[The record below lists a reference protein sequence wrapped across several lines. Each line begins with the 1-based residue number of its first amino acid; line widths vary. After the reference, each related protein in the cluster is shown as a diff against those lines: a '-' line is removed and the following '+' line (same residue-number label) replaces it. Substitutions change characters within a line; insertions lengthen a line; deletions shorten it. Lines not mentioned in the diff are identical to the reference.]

1 MKLKTKEKHH
11 SNVDSVYLYY
21 KDFKNNYYNHSV
33 MKITKEVIKKY
44 REVVLYKNFICDSFE
59 LFTNSLLNNKK
70 FFKYITTIKNEVNSI
85 IKPSTKEEEEFIKNC
100 IISQTTLKAFEGD
113 IKEKYIQHLL
123 NREWAK
129 DNEFIAT
136 LSSIE
141 EDVKNKVDLYVIRK
155 ADNKRISIQIKSK
168 SYFNYSE
175 LQNDQKRS
183 INILKNTNDTYFIFY
198 DDFDQQLLSIDG
210 TVLIA
215 PSIVENY
222 YNKSIIKEI
231 EGFEFGFPFEPKE
244 ELKNICNLGVEVAKK
259 FDELPIL

>member
-1 MKLKTKEKHH
+1 M
-11 SNVDSVYLYY
+11 
-21 KDFKNNYYNHSV
+21 
-33 MKITKEVIKKY
+33 
-44 REVVLYKNFICDSFE
+44 
-59 LFTNSLLNNKK
+59 
-70 FFKYITTIKNEVNSI
+70 
-85 IKPSTKEEEEFIKNC
+85 
-100 IISQTTLKAFEGD
+100 
-113 IKEKYIQHLL
+113 

-175 LQNDQKRS
+175 LQNDQKRA